1 MLAGFA
7 GWRGV
12 LVAGEEARSREAGE
26 NAEMAA
32 RHLVPFRATLQAGD
46 PVRTGCGDDWRFH
59 GPVPLALSIP
69 YGDSIHH

>member
-1 MLAGFA
+1 VMLAGFA

-12 LVAGEEARSREAGE
+12 LVAGGEARSREAGE

-46 PVRTGCGDDWRFH
+46 PVRTGCGDD
-59 GPVPLALSIP
+59 
-69 YGDSIHH
+69 